1 MECVMCMVLLYRS
14 SSYKVLVLIWCII
27 MVLFMLDSP
36 HNQLIYMT
44 ATKQDYT
51 YMSTKVQK
59 HQNKNFN
66 YMEKHQNNK
75 YMW

>member
-1 MECVMCMVLLYRS
+1 
-14 SSYKVLVLIWCII
+14 
-27 MVLFMLDSP
+27 MLDSP

-75 YMW
+75 YM